1 MRFSQ
6 NGPNVP
12 VTINFEEID
21 DRIARILEEKGPR
34 IGKELSF
41 DMPDVPVLA
50 LWQACNR
57 SRSLLI
63 SHFASYYLRFDI
75 TREDQV
81 RLSPSI
87 LRDFLSFTL
96 FGLPGQRYQMIER
109 QGSLSNMHREISR
122 EKIGVA
128 QDVMKQLF
136 VSLGR
141 EVRSQLCAFI
151 AGDLSY
157 FLAHN
162 EMREHS
168 ASGEMVRGS
177 DIDIIIILSESLPDD
192 IQGRIDGEMMAL
204 KNFYLRHPKHR
215 HEIDFICKRKSV
227 MERQFQYSDIHDKIA
242 SKIAY
247 ESMFLGGSLT
257 LYMEV
262 RDAMTRTGVDQ
273 LIEADFA
280 HALKDRKHAMKALL
294 DAPGDAIDAE
304 TRSLFYFS
312 QERVEFS

>member
-1 MRFSQ
+1 MASYDLKD
-6 NGPNVP
+6 
-12 VTINFEEID
+12 IE
-21 DRIARILEEKGPR
+21 ARIEASLAEKGPR
-34 IGKELSF
+34 LGKELAQ
-41 DMPDVPVLA
+41 DLYDVPNLA
-50 LWQACNR
+50 LWQACYQ
-57 SRSLLI
+57 SRKLHV

-75 TREDQV
+75 TRDDQV

-96 FGLPGQRYQMIER
+96 FGLPGQRDKMIER
-109 QGSLSNMHREISR
+109 QGTLSNMHREINR
-122 EKIGVA
+122 EKLSVA
-128 QDVMKQLF
+128 QAVMKQVF
-136 VSLGR
+136 VTLGR
-141 EVRSQLCAFI
+141 DIRSQLCAFI
-151 AGDLSY
+151 AGDLAY
-157 FLAHN
+157 YLAHN
-162 EMREHS
+162 EPREHV
-168 ASGEMVRGS
+168 ASGEMVKGS

-192 IQGRIDGEMMAL
+192 VQERIDTEMTAL
-204 KNFYLRHPKHR
+204 KNFYLRHPEYR

-262 RDAMTRTGVDQ
+262 RDAMVRTGVDR
-273 LIEADFA
+273 LIEADFD
-280 HALKDRKHAMKALL
+280 HALKDRKYAMHKLL
-294 DAPGDAIDAE
+294 EAHNDTIDEE